1 MLNQILVPLDGSA
14 LATSVL
20 PHVVALVQVLG
31 SNLTLLRVLEERPT
45 PDVAKLTDWQLHK
58 TEAGA
63 YLNTLGAYVEEQID
77 RPPHLQLLE
86 GAAVQ
91 GIIDY
96 AQTGEFDLVALS
108 SHLYCSRNGWNISS
122 VVQKVVDRLRK
133 SILLVR
139 TDQATPAYAAENQAA
154 FRYRRILVPLD
165 GSQRAEAVLPLV
177 TVLAHYYKAELL
189 LVHVLAQP
197 ALSRRMP
204 QVAKDT
210 AAWMERNR
218 AQATQSFAALQA
230 RLPLLSYLNMQVSS
244 NIAATLHTLVDQ
256 TDADLVVLS
265 AQGEAY
271 QQQWSYGSIAASF
284 IGHGT
289 TPLLIMQE
297 SLLHQQKAERL
308 SIDVQLSQLI
318 HSSLV
323 AELS

>member
-1 MLNQILVPLDGSA
+1 MFNQILVPLDGSA

-20 PHVVALVQVLG
+20 PHAVALAQALG
-31 SNLTLLRVLEERPT
+31 SNLTLLRVLEEQAETNANR
-45 PDVAKLTDWQLHK
+45 TDWQLHK
-58 TEAGA
+58 AEARA
-63 YLNTLGAYVEEQID
+63 ALTTLGARIDEQMD
-77 RPPHLQLLE
+77 RPPHLQLLT
-86 GAAVQ
+86 GSAAQ
-91 GIIDY
+91 SIIDY

-108 SHLYCSRNGWNISS
+108 SQLYNVPNGWNISS

-139 TDQATPAYAAENQAA
+139 TDQATPACAKGNWAA

-177 TVLAHYYKAELL
+177 TALAHYYEAELL
-189 LVHVLAQP
+189 IVHVLDQP
-197 ALSRRMP
+197 ALHQRMP

-218 AQATQSFAALQA
+218 TQANQSFAALQA
-230 RLPLLSYLNMQVSS
+230 RLPLISHLNMQVSS

-256 TDADLVVLS
+256 ADADLVILS
-265 AQGEAY
+265 AQGKAN

-289 TPLLIMQE
+289 TPLLIMQD
-297 SLLHQQKAERL
+297 LLLPKSKAECL
-308 SIDVQLSQLI
+308 AMNVSLPQLI
-318 HSSLV
+318 HRNLV
-323 AELS
+323 AALSS